1 MKIAVLA
8 DIHANYVAL
17 QTAADHI
24 AAWQPDAVVMAGD
37 LVTRGPRPS
46 ECLRFVQAN
55 RTQEA
60 WQWVRGNH
68 EDYVISVARP
78 DMPHS
83 GPEFEVHRASIW
95 AYQNIGA
102 DVSSLEA
109 MPFMQ
114 SLTGPDGRE
123 VRIVHASMIGNRD
136 GIYPGTTER
145 EMAAKIDTREP
156 DQPAELLP
164 AVLCV
169 GHTHI
174 PLIRRHNH
182 TLVVNAGSVGL
193 PFDQDRRLSYAQLTW
208 QSGEWQAE
216 IIRLEY
222 DWEQAERDFF
232 ESGYFDGAGPLVEIV
247 LVEFRTAS
255 SQLFYW
261 ARDYQARALQGEISM
276 QASVQDYLRS
286 LF

>member
-24 AAWQPDAVVMAGD
+24 AAWQPDGVIMAGD
-37 LVTRGPRPS
+37 LVTRGPRPA
-46 ECLRFVQAN
+46 ECLQFVQAK
-55 RTQEA
+55 RKQEG
-60 WQWVRGNH
+60 WRWVRGNH

-78 DMPHS
+78 EMPRQ
-83 GPEFEVHRASIW
+83 GPEFEVHRASFW
-95 AYQNIGA
+95 AYQQIGA
-102 DVSSLEA
+102 DISELEA
-109 MPFMQ
+109 MPFQQ
-114 SLTGPDGRE
+114 SLVGPDGRE
-123 VRIVHASMIGNRD
+123 VRIVHASMLGNRD
-136 GIYPGTTER
+136 GIFPGTTDGEL
-145 EMAAKIDTREP
+145 AAMIDGPQANTST
-156 DQPAELLP
+156 QPHL

-174 PLIRRHNH
+174 PLIRRLGR

-193 PFDQDRRLSYAQLTW
+193 PFDHDPRLAYARLTW
-208 QSGEWQAE
+208 EAGEWQAE

-222 DWEQAERDFF
+222 DLQKAERDFF
-232 ESGYFDGAGPLVEIV
+232 ESGYFEGGGPLVEIV

-261 ARDYQARALQGEISM
+261 ARDYQALALRGEISM
-276 QASVQDYLRS
+276 QASVQAFLRGTT
-286 LF
+286 